1 MQKDVITVAEAA
13 QKLGVDKSSF
23 LKRLKKLGYR
33 IGKMRSD
40 EARGQQ
46 VSVIRIVDFEELKAQ
61 NDTIDWK

>member
-23 LKRLKKLGYR
+23 FKRLKKLGYR

-46 VSVIRIVDFEELKAQ
+46 VSVIRIVDFEELKKQ
-61 NDTIDWK
+61 NDAIDWK